1 MLMESVT
8 QSISIAAAPQAV
20 LDILGEPLQLPTWA
34 PGFSKSVRRDGDQWL
49 VDVGERE
56 ITRHIPVSR
65 EFGTVDFVAKPGAA
79 HGLFTRVVG
88 NGDGSE
94 LTFVF
99 VGDGSDE
106 QRAIL
111 AGELAALKELCE
123 RAG

>member
-1 MLMESVT
+1 MDSVT
-8 QSISIAAAPQAV
+8 LSISIAAPPQAV
-20 LDILGEPLQLPTWA
+20 LDILGDPLQLPTWA
-34 PGFSKSVRRDGDQWL
+34 PGFAKSVRRDGDQWI
-49 VDVGERE
+49 VGNGDRE

-65 EFGTVDFVAKPGAA
+65 EVGTVDFLAESGAA

-94 LTFVF
+94 LTFTF

-111 AGELAALKELCE
+111 AGELATLKTMCE
-123 RAG
+123 ASA